1 MKRKIPI
8 EETKKERF
16 VVADKDKYG
25 KVKETLAHIV
35 KEGLEDQ
42 DLNFVRPF
50 LEQLLKEAGAYK

>member
-1 MKRKIPI
+1 M
-8 EETKKERF
+8 
-16 VVADKDKYG
+16 VADKDKYG